1 MVVLVGS
8 CGELVLT
15 YTYMYMYIYR
25 VTAHFV
31 PQTSSDNKESGG
43 QVPSSSSSGGGQRVT
58 LLIKFDPRVLEREAM
73 LAQSD

>member
-1 MVVLVGS
+1 M
-8 CGELVLT
+8 
-15 YTYMYMYIYR
+15 
-25 VTAHFV
+25 TAHFV